1 MNLRL
6 WRRNS
11 NVSDALPLGSHIN
24 AATPLDSSVASFARS
39 LSFASAPVWSA
50 TVLTWFTDP
59 QFINPAVVKGLQ
71 LNDPM
76 LLANVAAAGGTPTPV
91 ATPNWH
97 YRIGI
102 LSGHRGKDSG
112 AVCEDE
118 YGYPEIKEI
127 DINFA
132 VAQRVVAKLKA
143 DNFAVDLLDE
153 NDPRLDNYQGTAL
166 VSIHA
171 NTCYDFGE
179 LVTGYI
185 VAKAE
190 ARPDVGSDTLL
201 RECVAINFGTLVP
214 LERSFVLTVDMT
226 NYHVFR
232 TIHPLT
238 PAVILEMGYML
249 ADREVLEKRTRLA
262 CASHHQWHLLL
273 LGGLWQCLQSV
284 AGSRRQPFTS
294 CLSWKTPTP
303 EGRR

>member
-11 NVSDALPLGSHIN
+11 SVSDALPLGSHIN
-24 AATPLDSSVASFARS
+24 AACAAGLFGSFLRTIFVVCIS
-39 LSFASAPVWSA
+39 TGLVA

-59 QFINPAVVKGLQ
+59 QSLNPAVVKGLQ

-76 LLANVAAAGGTPTPV
+76 LLANVAASGGTPTPV

-118 YGYPEIKEI
+118 YGYPEIQEV

-132 VAQRVVAKLKA
+132 VTQRVVAKLKA

-166 VSIHA
+166 ISIHA

-179 LVTGYI
+179 LVSGYI

-190 ARPDVGSDTLL
+190 ARPDVGNDTLL

-249 ADREVLEKRTRLA
+249 ADREVLENEPDLLA
-262 CASHHQWHLLL
+262 QAITNGIYCYLGVSGNVSNLSPARADNRYLVPLLE
-273 LGGLWQCLQSV
+273 
-284 AGSRRQPFTS
+284 
-294 CLSWKTPTP
+294 TPTP